1 MRAEVR
7 RLNVSFFDRRS
18 PLNYGLAYRFGIKWR
33 LYFGTR
39 ICIMPVFGTRL
50 TTSIWIGPTSLK
62 LNRQPPDAGELCEHS
77 LRIDDFYF
85 QLACTQVKR
94 EKEEGNSIP
103 MLICMTYTSC
113 NWLCMEARLGGYCC
127 CALPSMRQ
135 QSNPVSGT
143 QLCVDFTSTC
153 AVCSAIA
160 LLVCLAVC
168 SFDHER
174 CGFRFME
181 PRHGREGII
190 LQQCQTSRSHNLSSD
205 QKVVFPGFNYQSV
218 SSVLNQDS

>member
-1 MRAEVR
+1 
-7 RLNVSFFDRRS
+7 
-18 PLNYGLAYRFGIKWR
+18 
-33 LYFGTR
+33 
-39 ICIMPVFGTRL
+39 MPVFGTRL

-77 LRIDDFYF
+77 LRVDDFSF
-85 QLACTQVKR
+85 QLACTEVKR
-94 EKEEGNSIP
+94 GKEEGSSIP

-113 NWLCMEARLGGYCC
+113 NWLCMEARFGGYCC

-181 PRHGREGII
+181 LVTVEKASFYNSVKPLALTIFQVIKKSSFLVSII
-190 LQQCQTSRSHNLSSD
+190 RVFPQFLIKIHKTASMTV
-205 QKVVFPGFNYQSV
+205 VVFSKHLFIISIVFPQLRTWYASNC
-218 SSVLNQDS
+218 